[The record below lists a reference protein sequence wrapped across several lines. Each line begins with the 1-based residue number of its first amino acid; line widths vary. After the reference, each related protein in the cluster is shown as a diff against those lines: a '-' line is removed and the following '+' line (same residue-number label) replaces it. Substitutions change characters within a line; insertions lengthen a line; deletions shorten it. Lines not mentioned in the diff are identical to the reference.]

1 MTKDKLLEALPLF
14 IGALLGVWLYYASLS
29 VVAAAGLVLGL
40 GLMGHVAMS
49 AGGAL
54 MARHPIRAVQVWQA
68 EVLLPI
74 ALIGAGGYVSTW
86 IVDHLPAL
94 VPLIFPDPGPAATG
108 AADAAAAAT
117 AAERVKTISATLSTA
132 VTAFLGA
139 LFMDD
144 QKDKD
149 GGFWPAAQIRK
160 SMREAFSARVDQM
173 KAALERRAGED
184 EATFLARFQANAPAF
199 ELASRAIHSPDITIE
214 HPEGWSYSGARARAG
229 LIETLIL
236 GR

>member
-14 IGALLGVWLYYASLS
+14 IGALLAVWLYYASLS
-29 VVAAAGLVLGL
+29 EVAAGGLVLAL
-40 GLMGHVAMS
+40 GLVGLAAML
-49 AGGAL
+49 AGRAL
-54 MARHPIRAVQVWQA
+54 IAQRPVRAVQVWQA

-108 AADAAAAAT
+108 TTDAAAA

-149 GGFWPAAQIRK
+149 GGYWPAAQIRK
-160 SMREAFSARVDQM
+160 AIREAFSARVDQM
-173 KAALERRAGED
+173 KAALERQAGED

-199 ELASRAIHSPDITIE
+199 ELASRAIHSPDITID

-229 LIETLIL
+229 LIERVIL